1 MLFVSL
7 NGRHSGPRTKEK
19 AMIKKKPW
27 QKEKSHGTK
36 AKATAQKKKATAQK
50 KKATVK
56 VAFYWQK
63 HSGNSTPSLKAN

>member
-50 KKATVK
+50 KKATAQWSK
-56 VAFYWQK
+56 LHFTGKSTVAIAR
-63 HSGNSTPSLKAN
+63 HP